1 MHRHILVMAP
11 VRSLKGPF
19 YDSGDEDTEVE
30 PISKPTSSFDR
41 TNSQLSV
48 ELPVFSYA
56 ERSKYSAWHP
66 KPLAPS
72 QTSES
77 ALEIFQVS
85 PLSRNRFPPKTY
97 GTKRQSKR
105 AKLPPMR
112 IEEEDDDDD
121 VFRDTN
127 YDELLAGSEFSGG
140 EDPLP
145 AKRSKNSKGKQKE
158 VATLGGERED
168 DTPRASVARMRTRAS
183 GKNGNMKEK
192 PTPRIPSST
201 SKPHR
206 HQETNDGEGKI
217 ASRLRKPIETPAK
230 RSLRRLQQKRAGIS
244 ISSQSEGPD
253 SDSGFVV
260 EDPEE
265 PIDSPPP
272 PHKRRRSSS
281 HKKRNGKQENHP
293 DPDDSS
299 SHMAETSDEDMVEAI
314 KLDDPERFKATSRL
328 RHTRLETAQQ
338 RRIRKLRN
346 KRLGIKDDS
355 SGSSGEED
363 AWENDGEDEPIYVS
377 SGDNN
382 DDYGNVQEDD
392 VAEEDISNFI
402 VDDGSQPLAEDLL
415 PPEFSRNA
423 LQSTEYKFRVVFHYF
438 LLLAMKGAKHVLPLD
453 KKTREYFGP
462 PLADLR
468 RRMKDYQNNRVRS
481 QVWSREL
488 VQILEKYP
496 CFRTEYTGAEMG
508 CDACNISG
516 RIGTITVTIGGE
528 PYDKETFQTL
538 QDTDDEGKD
547 EDSDVVSVFS
557 EEKDSSDI
565 DGDESAPQIVHS
577 KLVMGKI
584 CKARTQA
591 YHQLFHWEY
600 TLYHRIRRYYKNLL
614 RAAGDIPSVISGS
627 EIEQTEDEIDQAKSN
642 TRSRRKSQR
651 KEREAERKVKSLR
664 QQGMPDDLEEL
675 DDVMEW
681 MEEKADYVTEE
692 FEWMEQLVENAE
704 RLDREKAT
712 D

>member
-1 MHRHILVMAP
+1 MVVQSADNYLLSHPSSLFICIDKSPTMAP
-11 VRSLKGPF
+11 KRSLKGPF
-19 YDSGDEDTEVE
+19 YDSGDDDTEVE
-30 PISKPTSSFDR
+30 PIGKPTSSFDR
-41 TNSQLSV
+41 TSSQLSV
-48 ELPVFSYA
+48 ELPVFSFA
-56 ERSKYSAWHP
+56 ERSKYSPWHP
-66 KPLAPS
+66 KPLAAS
-72 QTSES
+72 QANEP
-77 ALEIFQVS
+77 ALKIFQVS
-85 PLSRNRFPPKTY
+85 PPPRNRFPTKTY

-105 AKLPPMR
+105 AKLPPVPT
-112 IEEEDDDDD
+112 EEGDDDDDDD

-140 EDPLP
+140 EGPLP
-145 AKRSKNSKGKQKE
+145 AKRRKNSKGKQKE
-158 VATLGGERED
+158 VATLSGESENG
-168 DTPRASVARMRTRAS
+168 TPRASVTRMRTRTS
-183 GKNGNMKEK
+183 GKNENLKKKM

-201 SKPHR
+201 SKPRR
-206 HQETNDGEGKI
+206 HQETNEREGGLV
-217 ASRLRKPIETPAK
+217 SRLRKPIETPAK
-230 RSLRRLQQKRAGIS
+230 RTLCKLQQKRAGIPTTFQ
-244 ISSQSEGPD
+244 SQGTD

-260 EDPEE
+260 KDPEDPVD
-265 PIDSPPP
+265 PPPSPP
-272 PHKRRRSSS
+272 KRRRSSG
-281 HKKRNGKQENHP
+281 HKKRNSKQGNHP

-355 SGSSGEED
+355 SGSGGEES
-363 AWENDGEDEPIYVS
+363 AWEDDGEDEPIYVS

-382 DDYGNVQEDD
+382 DDYDSVQEDD

-438 LLLAMKGAKHVLPLD
+438 LLLAMKGAKRVLPLD
-453 KKTREYFGP
+453 KKTRGYFGP

-496 CFRTEYTGAEMG
+496 CLRTEYTGAEMG

-538 QDTDDEGKD
+538 RDMDDERKDEGSDIISVSSEGKD
-547 EDSDVVSVFS
+547 PSDADEDV
-557 EEKDSSDI
+557 
-565 DGDESAPQIVHS
+565 SAPPIVHS
-577 KLVMGKI
+577 KLVMGVSPTQGPSDRGRETDMQQ
-584 CKARTQA
+584 ARYAKPEHKHIISFFTGVSPHLRTYLPGLLIA
-591 YHQLFHWEY
+591 
-600 TLYHRIRRYYKNLL
+600 HRQSTRCIIASDDTTRTSLEQPAIYLPSLL
-614 RAAGDIPSVISGS
+614 
-627 EIEQTEDEIDQAKSN
+627 
-642 TRSRRKSQR
+642 
-651 KEREAERKVKSLR
+651 
-664 QQGMPDDLEEL
+664 DL
-675 DDVMEW
+675 
-681 MEEKADYVTEE
+681 K
-692 FEWMEQLVENAE
+692 
-704 RLDREKAT
+704 
-712 D
+712 